1 MKWCREP
8 RWSPR
13 VRPVCHGTFE
23 VASRVPSTVSHFKT
37 ERGKADDG
45 SSSALRCLRAGRPSC
60 LKTKT
65 VTWVFNV
72 QALRVCAASTC
83 HLELERRNKSN
94 CTHAPFLHSRPPLPE
109 APAGWAP
116 ALAVRAELGPHRCGL
131 CALHPG
137 PSTLSRLSSPLST
150 EGGSLPRLCQAT
162 RQTREAAVPRQEG
175 GGTGAVKEFS
185 SESAFPS
192 PICS

>member
-1 MKWCREP
+1 M
-8 RWSPR
+8 
-13 VRPVCHGTFE
+13 
-23 VASRVPSTVSHFKT
+23 
-37 ERGKADDG
+37 
-45 SSSALRCLRAGRPSC
+45 
-60 LKTKT
+60 
-65 VTWVFNV
+65 FNV
-72 QALRVCAASTC
+72 QALRACAASTC

-109 APAGWAP
+109 ASAGWAP

-175 GGTGAVKEFS
+175 GGTGALAIEVETRMLEGAAARSELCLRFS
-185 SESAFPS
+185 EDPEEQRQM
-192 PICS
+192 